1 MICILTARVID
12 NYAGGQG
19 VFGMGWGN
27 LAKTAAIQ
35 SYRLPPQRMLMESA
49 NPDFTALLLQVATQR
64 SKAAYSQL
72 FHYFAPRIR
81 HYGLRHLRS
90 EARAMELV
98 QETLLAVWQ
107 KAALY
112 HPDRGAPTTW
122 IYTVMRNQCFDML
135 RRQQVSKEDLVAED
149 IWPVLEYQAVEDDA
163 NDPGEN
169 DILTRQLMH
178 YLHLLPLPQQE
189 VVRSVY
195 LQDQT
200 LQEISDRLQVP
211 LGTIKSRLRLG
222 LMKLREQIEQE
233 REYD

>member
-1 MICILTARVID
+1 MSLLTLNALTASDQLIIPVQAPYLAMRGMAKLMQVVSKVQQRLNTDLKI
-12 NYAGGQG
+12 AGVLITQYDGR
-19 VFGMGWGN
+19 
-27 LAKTAAIQ
+27 K
-35 SYRLPPQRMLMESA
+35 
-49 NPDFTALLLQVATQR
+49 NPNKSV
-64 SKAAYSQL
+64 S
-72 FHYFAPRIR
+72 
-81 HYGLRHLRS
+81 
-90 EARAMELV
+90 ELV

-222 LMKLREQIEQE
+222 LMKLREQIDQE

>member
-1 MICILTARVID
+1 ME
-12 NYAGGQG
+12 
-19 VFGMGWGN
+19 WGN
-27 LAKTAAIQ
+27 MGYTAVSQ
-35 SYRLPPQRMLMESA
+35 SYRLPPQRILME
-49 NPDFTALLLQVATQR
+49 NTDLDLTALLLQVSTQR
-64 SKAAYSQL
+64 SKAAYAQL

-90 EARAMELV
+90 ETRAMELV

-112 HPDRGAPTTW
+112 HPEKGAPTTW

-149 IWPVLEYQAVEDDA
+149 IWPVLEFQAVEEEA

-169 DILTRQLMH
+169 DILTRQLSH
-178 YLHLLPLPQQE
+178 YLHLLPPAQQE

-200 LQEISDRLQVP
+200 LQEIADRLQVP
-211 LGTIKSRLRLG
+211 LGTVKSRLRLG
-222 LMKLREQIEQE
+222 LAKLREQIEQE
-233 REYD
+233 QAHD

>member
-1 MICILTARVID
+1 MEDA
-12 NYAGGQG
+12 
-19 VFGMGWGN
+19 N
-27 LAKTAAIQ
+27 LD
-35 SYRLPPQRMLMESA
+35 L
-49 NPDFTALLLQVATQR
+49 TALLLQVATQR

-98 QETLLAVWQ
+98 QDTLLAVWQ

-112 HPDRGAPTTW
+112 HPEKGAPTTW

-149 IWPVLEYQAVEDDA
+149 LWPVLEYQAVDDDDH
-163 NDPGEN
+163 DPGEN
-169 DILTRQLMH
+169 DILTRQLRH
-178 YLHLLPLPQQE
+178 YLHLLPPAQQE
-189 VVRSVY
+189 VVRGVY

-200 LQEISDRLQVP
+200 LQEIADRVQIP
-211 LGTIKSRLRLG
+211 LGTVKSRLRLG
-222 LMKLREQIEQE
+222 LSKLREQIEQE
-233 REYD
+233 RDHD